1 PAAEPTTPGRVPA
14 SPRARRIARERKVPL
29 AALRGSGPGG
39 RIIERDVRAY
49 LAELEGIAYT
59 PAAASYAYAEGVSLL
74 DVARSAGGR
83 RVRKEDVQRAVESG
97 LRGAR
102 VAAGAPAGQRV
113 ALSPMRRTIA
123 ARMAAAKQAVPHFYL
138 VGEIGMRAAT
148 EFLQDFRALTEER
161 VTVTGLLVKAVG
173 LVLKQH
179 PRMNARFDGDAVVL
193 NAARNVGVAVAV
205 EDGLFVP
212 VIKDADAK
220 GLVEISSELRSL
232 AETAR
237 AGKLIPEQYE
247 GGSITISNLG
257 QYGVEYFLPIVNP
270 PETCI
275 VGVGAIVERPV
286 AEGGELRVEPI
297 MKVSLSADHRVTNGA
312 EAAEFLQTLREL
324 LEEPSKLGA

>member
-1 PAAEPTTPGRVPA
+1 
-14 SPRARRIARERKVPL
+14 
-29 AALRGSGPGG
+29 
-39 RIIERDVRAY
+39 
-49 LAELEGIAYT
+49 
-59 PAAASYAYAEGVSLL
+59 
-74 DVARSAGGR
+74 
-83 RVRKEDVQRAVESG
+83 
-97 LRGAR
+97 
-102 VAAGAPAGQRV
+102 
-113 ALSPMRRTIA
+113 M
-123 ARMAAAKQAVPHFYL
+123 
-138 VGEIGMRAAT
+138 
-148 EFLQDFRALTEER
+148 
-161 VTVTGLLVKAVG
+161 
-173 LVLKQH
+173 
-179 PRMNARFDGDAVVL
+179 
-193 NAARNVGVAVAV
+193 
-205 EDGLFVP
+205 P

-275 VGVGAIVERPV
+275 VGVGAIVEQPV

-312 EAAEFLQTLREL
+312 EVAEFLRTLRDL